1 MSLYITR
8 IFELLF
14 MPPGLFITL
23 LLLTILF
30 VRHVRMVKRLL
41 VIQIIIIYVLSIS
54 TTTHHLYGLLETV
67 PPLPQASI
75 KKLDNDVI
83 IILAGGIQ
91 SRAKE
96 YNNKPDVGYFTL
108 LRLRYGA
115 YLQKQTG
122 LPVIVTGGIERNGTT
137 EAELMKEVLQQEFEI
152 SADVFVEQQS
162 TSTMENARFSKVIM
176 SRHNFTRPLL
186 VTSAFHMPRALLA
199 FKAEINNITPAPM
212 GFMHSE
218 IDYIPGDFI
227 PNSKSLWQNYLAL
240 HELIGYGWYKIRL

>member
-14 MPPGLFITL
+14 MPLGLFITL

-67 PPLPQASI
+67 PPLTQASI

-96 YNNKPDVGYFTL
+96 YDNKPDVGYFTL
-108 LRLRYGA
+108 LRLRYGVR
-115 YLQKQTG
+115 LQKQTG
-122 LPVIVTGGIERNGTT
+122 LPVIVNGGIERNDIT
-137 EAELMKEVLQQEFEI
+137 EAG
-152 SADVFVEQQS
+152 
-162 TSTMENARFSKVIM
+162 
-176 SRHNFTRPLL
+176 
-186 VTSAFHMPRALLA
+186 VTA
-199 FKAEINNITPAPM
+199 
-212 GFMHSE
+212 GV
-218 IDYIPGDFI
+218 
-227 PNSKSLWQNYLAL
+227 
-240 HELIGYGWYKIRL
+240 

>member
-30 VRHVRMVKRLL
+30 IRHGRMVKRLL
-41 VIQIIIIYVLSIS
+41 VMQIIIIYVLSIS
-54 TTTHHLYGLLETV
+54 TTTHHLYSLLETV
-67 PPLPQASI
+67 PPLTQASI

-96 YNNKPDVGYFTL
+96 YDNKPDVGYFTL
-108 LRLRYGA
+108 QRLRYGA
-115 YLQKQTG
+115 RLQKQTG
-122 LPVIVTGGIERNGTT
+122 VPVIVTGGIERNDIT
-137 EAELMKEVLQQEFEI
+137 EAELMKQVLQQEFEI
-152 SADVFVEQQS
+152 TADIFVEQQS

-176 SRHNFTRPLL
+176 SQHNFTRPLL

-199 FKAEINNITPAPM
+199 FKPVIDNITPAPM

-240 HELIGYGWYKIRL
+240 HELIGYGWYKMRL

>member
-30 VRHVRMVKRLL
+30 IRHVRMVKRLL

-96 YNNKPDVGYFTL
+96 YDNKPDVGYFTL

-115 YLQKQTG
+115 RLQKQTG
-122 LPVIVTGGIERNGTT
+122 LPVIVTGGIERNDIT
-137 EAELMKEVLQQEFEI
+137 EAELMKQVLQQEFKI
-152 SADVFVEQQS
+152 TADIFVEQQS

-176 SRHNFTRPLL
+176 SQHNFTRPLL
-186 VTSAFHMPRALLA
+186 VSSAFHMPRALLA
-199 FKAEINNITPAPM
+199 FKAVFDNITPAPM

-218 IDYIPGDFI
+218 IDYIPGDFM

-240 HELIGYGWYKIRL
+240 HELIGYEWYKIRL